1 MKAGPGRPGIL
12 NETSGDNDA
21 RARYA
26 REFVA
31 GATVK
36 QLQQAMASGELTSRE
51 IVQAYIERIGIYDK
65 QGPALN
71 SVLEL
76 NPEALFI
83 AEALDAELGRKS
95 PGFFRL
101 EMDDP
106 LYRDA
111 VQVGRGPRGPLH
123 GIPVLVKDN
132 VDTADMMHTS
142 AGSVA
147 LANSYARKDSF
158 VARKLREAGAIILGK
173 ANMTEWAN
181 FMAENMPGGY
191 SSRGGQVLNPYGPGV
206 YSPGGSSSGSAAAVA
221 AGFAPVSI
229 GTETSG
235 SILSPAHANSV
246 VGIKPTV
253 GLVSRSGIIPISHV
267 QDTPG
272 PFGTTVED
280 AAILIGA
287 LTGIDE
293 EDPATWAS
301 EGRSYSDYT
310 QFLDKDGL
318 KNARIGFAKASLER
332 VDEESR
338 PIIAAVEEVL
348 RDAGAEVIEVP
359 PLTPGHWRVRC
370 LVYEFKPAINKYL
383 SQLSPNVPVHSL
395 KELIEFNNSQP
406 DRMLKYGQAVLLRS
420 EAASGTLTEPEY
432 IETRAKV
439 DRTSRKSIDS
449 LLKEHNLDALL
460 FPQIMNS
467 AVSAQAGYPSI
478 CVPIGYTKEGK
489 PVGVTFTASAYS
501 EPVLIR
507 LAYAFEQ
514 ITKARKPPELE

>member
-1 MKAGPGRPGIL
+1 
-12 NETSGDNDA
+12 
-21 RARYA
+21 
-26 REFVA
+26 
-31 GATVK
+31 
-36 QLQQAMASGELTSRE
+36 
-51 IVQAYIERIGIYDK
+51 
-65 QGPALN
+65 
-71 SVLEL
+71 
-76 NPEALFI
+76 
-83 AEALDAELGRKS
+83 
-95 PGFFRL
+95 
-101 EMDDP
+101 
-106 LYRDA
+106 
-111 VQVGRGPRGPLH
+111 
-123 GIPVLVKDN
+123 
-132 VDTADMMHTS
+132 
-142 AGSVA
+142 
-147 LANSYARKDSF
+147 
-158 VARKLREAGAIILGK
+158 
-173 ANMTEWAN
+173 
-181 FMAENMPGGY
+181 
-191 SSRGGQVLNPYGPGV
+191 
-206 YSPGGSSSGSAAAVA
+206 
-221 AGFAPVSI
+221 
-229 GTETSG
+229 
-235 SILSPAHANSV
+235 
-246 VGIKPTV
+246 
-253 GLVSRSGIIPISHV
+253 VSRSGIIPISHV

-280 AAILIGA
+280 AAILLGA